1 MDRVSKPGM
10 EHEKFFPGLQYV
22 DVLGLDVYGNDF
34 AQSYYDSLVKLS
46 HGKPLALAEVG
57 NVPAP
62 EVFEKQPLWTY
73 YSVWTAMVRNTT
85 QTDYEIA
92 FSSEH
97 VLTLQSPAF
106 AEITAD
112 YRRICHLPVLHA
124 ESHPA
129 NFSGNWVLDT
139 DASRLGKMGAAW
151 VPAKLEVTQST
162 DAITVRST
170 RIREYTDDD
179 VTTETYKLDGSE
191 TKSEFMKAPRVTTA
205 ALNADK
211 TIFSLHSIAYPAMG
225 PNGNKFESSESW
237 LMLDKIDRLA
247 IRMVSDSFNGG
258 EKVSQTLIYERDH
271 GQLDFPAEASQ

>member
-1 MDRVSKPGM
+1 M

-62 EVFEKQPLWTY
+62 DVFERQPLWTY
-73 YSVWTAMVRNTT
+73 YAVWTAMVRNTT

-92 FSSEH
+92 FSGEH
-97 VLTLQSPAF
+97 VLSLQSPAF

-112 YRRICHLPVLHA
+112 YRRACQLPVLHA
-124 ESHPA
+124 ETRPA
-129 NFSGNWVLDT
+129 NFSGNWVLNT
-139 DASRLGKMGAAW
+139 DASHLGKMGAAW
-151 VPAKLEVTQST
+151 VPARLEVTQT
-162 DAITVRST
+162 PEAISVRST
-170 RIREYTDDD
+170 RIREYTDDEIS
-179 VTTETYKLDGSE
+179 TETYRLDGSE

-225 PNGNKFESSESW
+225 PNGNKFESSETW

-247 IRMVSDSFNGG
+247 IRMVSDSLDGG
-258 EKVSQTLIYERDH
+258 EKNYQTLVYDRDH
-271 GQLDFPAEASQ
+271 ESAEQSAAATK